1 MNRAL
6 QIIIGVLAALLLAQA
21 LWMVFD
27 PQVTVDAMAIEA
39 TNGNLLGLSTL
50 RADVAGLFLGMGL
63 MLALGLWQRNSTWF
77 LAVAVLMGTIA
88 FGRLVGFVADGVT
101 GTAVTNFVIEIVA
114 IGLMWLAHRQLS
126 QASAAAEGEG

>member
-1 MNRAL
+1 MSKAL
-6 QIIIGVLAALLLAQA
+6 QVTIGILAALALLQA

-27 PQVTVDAMAIEA
+27 PQMTESAMGIEA

-50 RADVAGLFLGMGL
+50 RGDVAGLFLGLGL

-77 LAVAVLMGTIA
+77 LAVALLMATIA

-101 GTAVTNFVIEIVA
+101 GLAVANLVIEIVV
-114 IGLMWLAHRQLS
+114 IGLMWLAHRQLREG
-126 QASAAAEGEG
+126 AAAAGAD

>member
-27 PQVTVDAMAIEA
+27 PRVTVDAMAIEA

-88 FGRLVGFVADGVT
+88 FGRLVGFVAGRRRRRGGGPT
-101 GTAVTNFVIEIVA
+101 SSS
-114 IGLMWLAHRQLS
+114 R
-126 QASAAAEGEG
+126 